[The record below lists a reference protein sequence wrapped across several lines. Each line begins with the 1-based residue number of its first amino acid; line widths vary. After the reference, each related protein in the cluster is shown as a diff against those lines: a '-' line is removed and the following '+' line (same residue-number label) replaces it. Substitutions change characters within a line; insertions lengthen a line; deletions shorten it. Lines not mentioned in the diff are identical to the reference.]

1 MGWGWMN
8 VLCYY
13 LRLAIPQKALSDIQY
28 SSLVFFVFNHRCGL
42 KGHGMLE
49 TLNHFYIKFSAAY
62 DNIILLKELLKLL
75 SLF

>member
-28 SSLVFFVFNHRCGL
+28 SSLVYFVFNKLTVVVKRGTVCW
-42 KGHGMLE
+42 
-49 TLNHFYIKFSAAY
+49 
-62 DNIILLKELLKLL
+62 ELLIISIL
-75 SLF
+75 SSQLHMKISYH